1 MMTSSFLDK
10 MTRRFQRM
18 PFHWRALFAG
28 QALVMAITLGYRAH
42 VVYMHSGSRLKRE
55 DELRDKARG
64 ITKAAD
70 KRAVS

>member
-1 MMTSSFLDK
+1 MTSFLNK
-10 MTRRFQRM
+10 LTRRVQRL

-55 DELRDKARG
+55 DELRDQARG
-64 ITKAAD
+64 INKSD
-70 KRAVS
+70 KRSL